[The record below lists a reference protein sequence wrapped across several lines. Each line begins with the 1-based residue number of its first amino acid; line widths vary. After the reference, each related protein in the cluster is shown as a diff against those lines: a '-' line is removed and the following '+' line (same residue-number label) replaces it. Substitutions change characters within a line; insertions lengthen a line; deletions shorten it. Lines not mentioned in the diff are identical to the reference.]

1 MARPLCI
8 YHKNCLDGNGAAA
21 IVKRKEPDCEFLSM
35 QYSHQPPT
43 VLDRK
48 VYIVDFGL
56 SLEHMRALKA
66 QASEVVWIDHHASQ
80 LSTHRALGWGV
91 LDTSECGSTLTWKV
105 LFGEL
110 PPPPVLAYIKDKD
123 LWRWELP
130 DSRAIAAGLSQTFP
144 GDKFSGLL
152 EADLAEMARIGRPL
166 VEARNER
173 VAKAVKLGT
182 SIDAPY
188 GMAGVRALVVNC
200 NQDQNEVGDH
210 ICMASA
216 AGGLG
221 YDLAIIYYRKGTT
234 GQWVHSLRASEG
246 GRIDCATIA
255 DRRGGGGHP
264 SSACYLSPIQ
274 FLHSLDCPP
283 EARLRP
289 PPAVAPAAPI

>member
-1 MARPLCI
+1 
-8 YHKNCLDGNGAAA
+8 
-21 IVKRKEPDCEFLSM
+21 
-35 QYSHQPPT
+35 
-43 VLDRK
+43 
-48 VYIVDFGL
+48 
-56 SLEHMRALKA
+56 
-66 QASEVVWIDHHASQ
+66 
-80 LSTHRALGWGV
+80 
-91 LDTSECGSTLTWKV
+91 
-105 LFGEL
+105 
-110 PPPPVLAYIKDKD
+110 VLAYIKDKD
-123 LWRWELP
+123 LWRWALP

-210 ICMASA
+210 VCLPRA

-221 YDLAIIYYRKGTT
+221 YDLAILYYRKGSA

-246 GRIDCATIA
+246 GAVDCAAIA

-274 FLHSLDCPP
+274 FLQSLDCPL
-283 EARLRP
+283 EARVRP
-289 PPAVAPAAPI
+289 PVVTPI